1 MRHLVGWL
9 RLVRVPNLATAV
21 ADVLAGFLVASGLRE
36 VGWLP
41 PAAGWAIAA
50 SICLYAAG
58 MVLNDVFDLELDRRE
73 RPERAL
79 PSGQVTV
86 GAAAFGGH
94 VLLVAGVAAAAIAG
108 MVSGVPGPA
117 VVGLALAAAVWAYDR
132 GLKRSPLVGPATM
145 GVCRGLNWLLGMTAA
160 AGAGPVGEQWLL
172 PVGMG
177 LYVAGITLFARHEAD
192 GSATEGSATE
202 GSATE
207 GSATD
212 GSATDGTTATRMIS
226 SLGAGAAVMVAGL
239 VVAALPVWRLAQAG
253 RPLPGTPLPPGTWL
267 TLWSIIAAS
276 VLVRVVPAV
285 TAPAPARIQAAV
297 GNAIMSII
305 TLDAVLVLATCGE
318 PWAIVV
324 LMLLAWFVVGRR
336 IVPPT

>member
-58 MVLNDVFDLELDRRE
+58 MVLNDVFDLDVDRRE
-73 RPERAL
+73 RPERPL

-86 GAAAFGGH
+86 GAAAFGGQ

-108 MVSGVPGPA
+108 VVSGAPVTGSFGPA

-132 GLKRSPLVGPATM
+132 GLKRSPVFGPATM
-145 GVCRGLNWLLGMTAA
+145 GACRGLNWLLGMTAA
-160 AGAGPVGEQWLL
+160 TGTGPVGGQWLL

-192 GSATEGSATE
+192 ED
-202 GSATE
+202 
-207 GSATD
+207 ATD
-212 GSATDGTTATRMIS
+212 ATTATRTRG
-226 SLGAGAAVMVAGL
+226 SLGSGTAVMVAGL
-239 VVAALPVWRLAQAG
+239 VVASVPVWRLAG
-253 RPLPGTPLPPGTWL
+253 SGLPLPGTPLPPGTWL

-276 VLVRVVPAV
+276 VLVRAVPAV

>member
-1 MRHLVGWL
+1 MRQIVGWL
-9 RLVRVPNLATAV
+9 RLMRVPNLATAV

-58 MVLNDVFDLELDRRE
+58 MVLNDVFDLDIDRGE
-73 RPERAL
+73 RPERPL
-79 PSGQVTV
+79 PSGEVSPAT
-86 GAAAFGGH
+86 AAFGGH
-94 VLLVAGVAAAAIAG
+94 LLLVVGAVVASVAGALA
-108 MVSGVPGPA
+108 SSSRPA

-132 GLKRSPLVGPATM
+132 GLKRSWLLGPATM
-145 GVCRGLNWLLGMTAA
+145 GLCRGLNWLLGMTAA
-160 AGAGPVGEQWLL
+160 GTAGGETWLL

-192 GSATEGSATE
+192 DETVTAASGRAATPASDRLG
-202 GSATE
+202 
-207 GSATD
+207 
-212 GSATDGTTATRMIS
+212 
-226 SLGAGAAVMVAGL
+226 SLGIGAAVMMAGL
-239 VVAALPVWRLAQAG
+239 AIAAGPVWRRAGAALP
-253 RPLPGTPLPPGTWL
+253 LPGSPLSPGTWL

-276 VLVRVVPAV
+276 VLLRAVPAV
-285 TAPAPARIQAAV
+285 VAPSPARIQSAV

-305 TLDAVLVLATCGE
+305 TLDAVLVLAFCGE

-336 IVPPT
+336 VVPPT